1 MIKNYLKTALR
12 NLWRYKSY
20 AFINVVGL
28 GVGIAAMVWGF
39 QDYRFSF
46 SFDNFHPDVD
56 NVYRGL
62 TYRQGGEGV
71 YGVFPMGA
79 VQSAKNDFFG
89 VTDVTRINKSVVNI
103 KSPKDE
109 TFTEVVDFTDAS
121 YFKVFNFPLI
131 NGSNDLNDQSAVLI
145 TEKTAEKYFGRIDP
159 IGKTLLFYAGESFAF
174 PLTVKGVLRN
184 PPLNSTLQFDFIT
197 NLDNAMQQNGTRVA
211 KNDWSLL
218 LDAAYFKIP
227 NKSDVPTIANAM
239 KKYLPVQNNAR
250 QDWKVSG
257 FKFISLRENASLYG
271 VIQSNS
277 MCHRPSDAAE
287 YGAFIPALLILLCTC
302 LNFSNTTVARYN
314 GRLKEIGI
322 RKVMGG
328 TQRQLIMQMLLECS
342 VMVFAAILLSTLLNH
357 YWLPLFNHMFVY
369 VDVQAN
375 YFGDINLLLFLAGM
389 FVFTTL
395 LAGAY
400 PAFYISRYSA
410 SRIFRGSVKFGDSSL
425 FSRIMLG
432 LQITISLIAVI
443 GGIGFAKNAAFQN
456 SFDFGFNIHNTVGI
470 SVKDRNTY
478 DALKNEMAKLSQV
491 TALAGTKNHIGF
503 DYRREV
509 AEAEGVKKETRF
521 FEVGADYVQ
530 TMDLKMAAGRTFD
543 RSLLND
549 LSTAILVTE
558 KFAGMYGWKR
568 ADALGKQVH
577 IDKDVYSV
585 VGVLK
590 DFHPA
595 TLFEPAYPVLMKLTP
610 EENYRYLIIQSK
622 NKDLAGVYN
631 ISRDIWK
638 KLFPL
643 EPFNAFYQ
651 DQMIAESYR
660 TSTSIAK
667 IFLWL
672 AIITVVL
679 TATGLFALVSLTLLK
694 RMREIA
700 VRKVVGASSKDI
712 YLLINKGYFWI
723 VLAGTALGCYGGWAL
738 TKLLLDQIYQ
748 VNNGISTF
756 TMTISVVV
764 MVLVALVTT
773 GIKIWQAVKTKPVN
787 LLRTE

>member
-20 AFINVVGL
+20 AFINIIGL
-28 GVGIAAMVWGF
+28 GVGIAAMVWGY

-46 SFDNFHPDVD
+46 SFDNFHPDID
-56 NVYRGL
+56 HVYRGL
-62 TYRQGGEGV
+62 TFRQGGEGV
-71 YGVFPMGA
+71 YGVFPMA
-79 VQSAKNDFFG
+79 AAQSAKNDFFG
-89 VTDVTRINKSVVNI
+89 ITEVTRVNKSMVNI

-109 TFTEVVDFTDAS
+109 TFTEVVDFTDPS
-121 YFKVFNFPLI
+121 FFKLFNFPLI
-131 NGSNDLNDQSAVLI
+131 EGNNDLNDHSTVLI
-145 TEKTAEKYFGRIDP
+145 TEKTAQKYFGRIDP

-184 PPLNSTLQFDFIT
+184 PPLNSTMQFDLIT
-197 NLDNAMQQNGTRVA
+197 GMDNMMQQNGTRIA
-211 KNDWSLL
+211 GDDWSLL
-218 LDAAYFKIP
+218 LDVAYFKIP
-227 NKSDVPTIANAM
+227 NESDVPTIENAM
-239 KKYLPVQNNAR
+239 KKYLPVQNNIR

-257 FKFISLRENASLYG
+257 FKFISVRENASLDN

-277 MCHRPSDAAE
+277 LFHRPSNAAA
-287 YGAFIPALLILLCTC
+287 YGAFITAILILMCTC

-328 TQRQLIMQMLLECS
+328 TQRQLIVQMLLECS
-342 VMVFAAILLSTLLNH
+342 LMVFAAILLSALLNH

-375 YFGDINLLLFLAGM
+375 YLADTNLQLFLTGM

-400 PAFYISRYSA
+400 PAFYISRYNP
-410 SRIFRGSVKFGDSSL
+410 SRIFRGGVKFGGSNL

-432 LQITISLIAVI
+432 LQISISLIAVI
-443 GGIGFAKNAAFQN
+443 GGIAFAKNAAFQN
-456 SFDFGFNIHNTVGI
+456 TFDFGFNMHNTVGVA
-470 SVKDRNTY
+470 VKDKNTY
-478 DALKNEMAKLSQV
+478 AALKNEMAKLPQI

-503 DYRREV
+503 DSHREV
-509 AEAEGVKKETRF
+509 AEAEGIKKEARV
-521 FEVGADYVQ
+521 FEVGPEYIP
-530 TMDLKMAAGRTFD
+530 TMNLKMVAGRTFD
-543 RSLLND
+543 HALLSD
-549 LSTAILVTE
+549 FSTAILVTE
-558 KFAGMYGWKR
+558 KFAAMYGWKA

-577 IDKDVYSV
+577 IDQDVYSV

-595 TLFEPAYPVLMKLTP
+595 SLFEPAFPVIMKLTQ
-610 EENYRYLIIQSK
+610 EDNYRYLIIQSK
-622 NKDLAGVYN
+622 DKDLTSVYN
-631 ISRDIWK
+631 ISRDTWK

-643 EPFNAFYQ
+643 QPFNAFYQ
-651 DQMIAESYR
+651 DEMLAESYR

-667 IFLWL
+667 IFSWL
-672 AIITVVL
+672 AIITVLL
-679 TATGLFALVSLTLLK
+679 TATGLFALISLTLLK

-700 VRKVVGASSKDI
+700 VRKVVGATPRDI
-712 YLLINKGYFWI
+712 YLLVNKGYFWI
-723 VLAGTALGCYGGWAL
+723 VLAGTALGCYAGWSL
-738 TKLLLDQIYQ
+738 SKLLLNQIYQ
-748 VNNGISTF
+748 VNNGVETF
-756 TMTISVVV
+756 TMIISVAT
-764 MVLVALVTT
+764 MILVALVTT

>member
-20 AFINVVGL
+20 TLINVVGL
-28 GVGIAAMVWGF
+28 GVGIAAMVWGY

-71 YGVFPMGA
+71 YGVFPMAA

-89 VTDVTRINKSVVNI
+89 VTEVTRVNKSMVNI

-109 TFTEVVDFTDAS
+109 TFTEVVDFTNS
-121 YFKVFNFPLI
+121 SFFKLFNFPLI
-131 NGSNDLNDQSAVLI
+131 EGDNDLNDRSSVLI

-159 IGKTLLFYAGESFAF
+159 VGKTLLFYAGENFSF

-184 PPLNSTLQFDFIT
+184 PPVNSTLQFDLIT
-197 NLDNAMQQNGTRVA
+197 SIDNAMQQNGTRVGE
-211 KNDWSLL
+211 NDWGLL

-227 NKSDVPTIANAM
+227 NKADVPAIANGM

-250 QDWKVSG
+250 EDWKVSG
-257 FKFISLRENASLYG
+257 FQFISLRENASLYG

-277 MCHRPSDAAE
+277 LFHRPSDAAA
-287 YGAFIPALLILLCTC
+287 YGAFITAILILLCTC

-328 TQRQLIMQMLLECS
+328 TQRQLITQMLLECS
-342 VMVFAAILLSTLLNH
+342 VMVFASILLSVLLNH
-357 YWLPLFNHMFVY
+357 YWLPLFNQMFVY

-375 YFGDINLLLFLAGM
+375 YLHDLNLLLFLGGM

-400 PAFYISRYSA
+400 PAFYISRYNPS
-410 SRIFRGSVKFGDSSL
+410 SIFRGSVKFGDSSM

-456 SFDFGFNIHNTVGI
+456 TFDFGFNIHNTVGV
-470 SVKDRNTY
+470 SVKDKNTY
-478 DALKNEMAKLSQV
+478 DALKNEMAKLPQV
-491 TALAGTKNHIGF
+491 TALAGTRNHIGF

-521 FEVGADYVQ
+521 FEVGPEYTQ
-530 TMDLKMAAGRTFD
+530 TMNLKIAAGRPFD
-543 RSLLND
+543 RALLND
-549 LSTAILVTE
+549 FSSAALVTE
-558 KFAGMYGWKR
+558 KFAAMYGWKP
-568 ADALGKQVH
+568 AEALGKQVH

-595 TLFEPAYPVLMKLTP
+595 SLFEPSFPVIMTLTR
-610 EENYRYLIIQSK
+610 EDNFRYLIVQSN
-622 NKDLAGVYN
+622 NKDLASIYN
-631 ISRDIWK
+631 TSRDIWK

-643 EPFNAFYQ
+643 QPFNAFYQ
-651 DQMIAESYR
+651 DQMMAESYR

-672 AIITVVL
+672 AVITVVL
-679 TATGLFALVSLTLLK
+679 TATGFFALISLTLLK

-700 VRKVVGASSKDI
+700 VRKVVGAGPRDI
-712 YLLINKGYFWI
+712 YLLVNKGYFWI
-723 VLAGTALGCYGGWAL
+723 VLAGTALGCYAGWSL
-738 TKLLLDQIYQ
+738 TRLLLNQIYRI
-748 VNNGISTF
+748 NNGISTV
-756 TMTISVVV
+756 TLTISVV
-764 MVLVALVTT
+764 MMILIALATT
-773 GIKIWQAVKTKPVN
+773 GIKVWQAIKAKPVK
-787 LLRTE
+787 LLRME

>member
-1 MIKNYLKTALR
+1 MLKNYLKTALR

-20 AFINVVGL
+20 AFINIIGL
-28 GVGIAAMVWGF
+28 GVGIAAMVWGY

-46 SFDNFHPDVD
+46 SFDKFHPDID

-71 YGVFPMGA
+71 YGVFPMAA
-79 VQSAKNDFFG
+79 VQSAKSDFFG
-89 VTDVTRINKSVVNI
+89 VTEVTRVNKSMVNI

-109 TFTEVVDFTDAS
+109 TFTEVVDFTNPS
-121 YFKVFNFPLI
+121 FFKLFNFPLI
-131 NGSNDLNDQSAVLI
+131 EGSNDLTDQSAVLI

-184 PPLNSTLQFDFIT
+184 PPVNSTLQFGLIT
-197 NLDNAMQQNGTRVA
+197 SMDNVMQQNGARVA
-211 KNDWSLL
+211 DNDWSLL

-227 NKSDVPTIANAM
+227 NKTDVPAIAAAM

-257 FKFISLRENASLYG
+257 FNFISIRENASLYD

-277 MCHRPSDAAE
+277 LFHRPSDAAA
-287 YGAFIPALLILLCTC
+287 YGAFITAILILLCTC

-328 TQRQLIMQMLLECS
+328 TQGQLIMQMLLECS
-342 VMVFAAILLSTLLNH
+342 VMVFAAILLSALLNH

-375 YFGDINLLLFLAGM
+375 YLHDTNLLLFLAGM

-400 PAFYISRYSA
+400 PAFYISRYNPS
-410 SRIFRGSVKFGDSSL
+410 SIFRGSVKFGDSNW
-425 FSRIMLG
+425 FSRIMLS
-432 LQITISLIAVI
+432 LQMSISLIAVI
-443 GGIGFAKNAAFQN
+443 GGIAFARNAAFQN
-456 SFDFGFNIHNTVGI
+456 TFDFGFNVHNTVGV

-478 DALKNEMAKLSQV
+478 DALKNEMSKLPQI

-503 DYRREV
+503 DYSREV
-509 AEAEGVKKETRF
+509 AEAEGIKKETRF
-521 FEVGADYVQ
+521 FEVGPDYIQ

-543 RSLLND
+543 GTLLND
-549 LSTAILVTE
+549 FSTAILVTE
-558 KFAGMYGWKR
+558 KFAAMYGWKP

-577 IDKDVYSV
+577 IDKKSYSV

-595 TLFEPAYPVLMKLTP
+595 TLFESAFPLIMKLAR
-610 EENYRYLIIQSK
+610 EDNYRYLIIQSK
-622 NKDLAGVYN
+622 NKDLASVYN
-631 ISRDIWK
+631 ITRDIWK

-643 EPFNAFYQ
+643 QPFNAFYQ
-651 DQMIAESYR
+651 DQMLAESYR

-667 IFLWL
+667 IFSWL
-672 AIITVVL
+672 AIITVLL
-679 TATGLFALVSLTLLK
+679 TATGLFALISLTLLK

-700 VRKVVGASSKDI
+700 VRKVVGATSRDI
-712 YLLINKGYFWI
+712 YLLVNKGYFWI
-723 VLAGTALGCYGGWAL
+723 VLAGAAFGCYAGWSL
-738 TKLLLDQIYQ
+738 TKLLLNQIYRI
-748 VNNGISTF
+748 NNGISTF
-756 TMTISVVV
+756 TLTTSVVM

-773 GIKIWQAVKTKPVN
+773 GIKIWQAIRTKPVK

>member
-12 NLWRYKSY
+12 NLWRYKNY
-20 AFINVVGL
+20 AFINIVGL
-28 GVGIAAMVWGF
+28 GVGIAAMVWGY

-46 SFDNFHPDVD
+46 SFDNFHPDID

-62 TYRQGGEGV
+62 TFRQGGEGV
-71 YGVFPMGA
+71 YGVFPMAA

-89 VTDVTRINKSVVNI
+89 ITEVARVNKSTVNI

-109 TFTEVVDFTDAS
+109 TFTEVVDFTNPS
-121 YFKVFNFPLI
+121 FFKLFNFPLI
-131 NGSNDLNDQSAVLI
+131 EGSNDLNDQTAVFI
-145 TEKTAEKYFGRIDP
+145 TEKTAQKYFGRIDP

-184 PPLNSTLQFDFIT
+184 PPVNSTLQFDLIT
-197 NLDNAMQQNGTRVA
+197 SMNNAMHQTGTSVA
-211 KNDWSLL
+211 ENDWNLL
-218 LDAAYFKIP
+218 LDAAFFKIP
-227 NKSDVPTIANAM
+227 NKTDVATIANAM
-239 KKYLPVQNNAR
+239 KRYLPVQNNAR

-257 FKFISLRENASLYG
+257 FKFMSLRESASLDN

-277 MCHRPSDAAE
+277 LFHRPSNAAA
-287 YGAFIPALLILLCTC
+287 YGAFITAILILLCTC

-328 TQRQLIMQMLLECS
+328 TQRQLIIQMLLECS
-342 VMVFAAILLSTLLNH
+342 VVVFGSILLSVLLNH
-357 YWLPLFNHMFVY
+357 YWLPLFNQMFVY
-369 VDVQAN
+369 VDVRAD
-375 YFGDINLLLFLAGM
+375 YLGDTNLLIFIAAM

-400 PAFYISRYSA
+400 PAFYISRYNPTS
-410 SRIFRGSVKFGDSSL
+410 IFRGSVRFGGSNL

-432 LQITISLIAVI
+432 LQISISLIAVI
-443 GGIGFAKNAAFQN
+443 GGIAFAKNAAFQN
-456 SFDFGFNIHNTVGI
+456 TFDFGFNIHNTVGVA
-470 SVKDRNTY
+470 VKDKNTY
-478 DALKNEMAKLSQV
+478 AALKNEMAKLPQT

-509 AEAEGVKKETRF
+509 AEAEGIKKETRT
-521 FEVGADYVQ
+521 FEVGPDYIK
-530 TMDLKMAAGRTFD
+530 TMGLKMAAGRPFD
-543 RSLLND
+543 DALLSD
-549 LSTAILVTE
+549 FSTAIVVTE
-558 KFAGMYGWKR
+558 KFAAMYGWKP

-577 IDKDVYSV
+577 IDKNAYSV

-595 TLFEPAYPVLMKLTP
+595 SLFEPAFPVIMKLTQ
-610 EENYRYLIIQSK
+610 EDNYRYLIIQTK
-622 NKDLAGVYN
+622 TKDLTSVYN
-631 ISRDIWK
+631 TSQDIWK

-643 EPFNAFYQ
+643 QPFNAFYQ

-660 TSTSIAK
+660 ASTSIAK
-667 IFLWL
+667 IFSWL
-672 AIITVVL
+672 AIITVLL
-679 TATGLFALVSLTLLK
+679 TATGLLALISLTLLR

-700 VRKVVGASSKDI
+700 VRKVVGATSRDI
-712 YLLINKGYFWI
+712 YLLVNKGYFWI
-723 VLAGTALGCYGGWAL
+723 VLAGTAFGCYAGWSL
-738 TKLLLDQIYQ
+738 SRLLLNQIYRI
-748 VNNGISTF
+748 NNGVAMLTLI
-756 TMTISVVV
+756 ISVV
-764 MVLVALVTT
+764 MMIFVALLTT
-773 GIKIWQAVKTKPVN
+773 GIKIWQAARTKPVN

>member
-12 NLWRYKSY
+12 NLWRFKSY
-20 AFINVVGL
+20 TLINIIGL
-28 GVGIAAMVWGF
+28 GVGIAAMVWGY

-71 YGVFPMGA
+71 YGVFPMAA

-89 VTDVTRINKSVVNI
+89 ITDVARINKSMVNI
-103 KSPKDE
+103 KSPRDE
-109 TFTEVVDFTDAS
+109 TFTEVVDFTNPS
-121 YFKVFNFPLI
+121 FFKLFNFPLI
-131 NGSNDLNDQSAVLI
+131 EGSNDLNDRSAVLI
-145 TEKTAEKYFGRIDP
+145 TQKTAEKYFGRIDP

-174 PLTVKGVLRN
+174 PLKVQGVLKN
-184 PPLNSTLQFDFIT
+184 PPLNSTQKFDLIT
-197 NLDNAMQQNGTRVA
+197 SLDNVMQQNGERIA
-211 KNDWSLL
+211 GNDWGLL
-218 LDAAYFKIP
+218 LDAAFFKIP
-227 NKSDVPTIANAM
+227 NKSDVPAIANGM
-239 KKYLPVQNNAR
+239 KKYLAVQNNAR

-257 FKFISLRENASLYG
+257 FKFISIRESASLDN

-277 MCHRPSDAAE
+277 LFHRPSDAAA
-287 YGAFIPALLILLCTC
+287 YGAFITALLILLCTC

-342 VMVFAAILLSTLLNH
+342 VMVFGAILLSTLLNR

-369 VDVQAN
+369 VDLRAD
-375 YFGDINLLLFLAGM
+375 YLHDAKLLLFLAGM
-389 FVFTTL
+389 FIFTTL

-400 PAFYISRYSA
+400 PAFYISRYNPS
-410 SRIFRGSVKFGDSSL
+410 SIFRGSVKFGDSNL

-443 GGIGFAKNAAFQN
+443 GGIGFARNAAFQN
-456 SFDFGFNIHNTVGI
+456 TFDFGFNIHNTVGI
-470 SVKDRNTY
+470 SVKDKNTY
-478 DALKNEMAKLSQV
+478 DALKNELAKLPQI
-491 TALAGTKNHIGF
+491 TALAGTRNHIGF

-509 AEAEGVKKETRF
+509 AEAEGIKKEARF

-530 TMDLKMAAGRTFD
+530 TMGLKMAAGRTFD
-543 RSLLND
+543 RSLMSD
-549 LSTAILVTE
+549 FSSSAIVTE
-558 KFAGMYGWKR
+558 KFAAMYGWKP
-568 ADALGKQVH
+568 AEALGKQVH
-577 IDKDVYSV
+577 IDKETYSV

-595 TLFEPAYPVLMKLTP
+595 SLFEPAFPLIMKATR
-610 EENYRYLIIQSK
+610 EDSYRYLIVQAS
-622 NKDLAGVYN
+622 NKDLTNVYT

-643 EPFNAFYQ
+643 QPFNAFYQ

-672 AIITVVL
+672 AVITVIL
-679 TATGLFALVSLTLLK
+679 TASGLFALISLTLLK

-700 VRKVVGASSKDI
+700 VRKVVGATSRDI
-712 YLLINKGYFWI
+712 YLLVNKGYFWI
-723 VLAGTALGCYGGWAL
+723 VLAGTAFGCYAGWSLA
-738 TKLLLDQIYQ
+738 KLLLNQIYRI
-748 VNNGISTF
+748 NNGISTL
-756 TMTISVVV
+756 TMILSVV
-764 MVLVALVTT
+764 MMILVALVTT
-773 GIKIWQAVKTKPVN
+773 GIKVWQAIKAKPAK
-787 LLRTE
+787 LLRME